1 MLLCLILC
9 ILFLKIIGMKQ
20 IISFILFIV
29 FSIIQ
34 IQAQSA
40 NDLIQIRNVKA
51 DTVYNGSSEAVI
63 NQTVF
68 ANDSITI
75 CRAKG
80 GDIKGYQ
87 HGDLLSIPDYK
98 NLFKDNPEALHQIK
112 TANFDYKFGLCLD
125 YVGGF
130 VFGFCLGSAISG
142 EKLDASWGWTLGTSA
157 AIAGLGIMIYN
168 SGKNHHRKA
177 INTYNSSLGKSTQK
191 ETGEL
196 KIGFTNSGLEFA
208 YRF

>member
-1 MLLCLILC
+1 
-9 ILFLKIIGMKQ
+9 MKQ
-20 IISFILFIV
+20 IIFFILFIG
-29 FSIIQ
+29 FSTIQ

-40 NDLIQIRNVKA
+40 ND
-51 DTVYNGSSEAVI
+51 
-63 NQTVF
+63 
-68 ANDSITI
+68 SIAI

-80 GDIKGYQ
+80 GDINGYQ
-87 HGDLLSIPDYK
+87 HGNLLSIPDYK

-157 AIAGLGIMIYN
+157 AIAGLGIVIYN

-177 INTYNSSLGKSTQK
+177 IDIYNSSLEKSNQK
-191 ETGEL
+191 ETGKL
-196 KIGFTNSGLEFA
+196 KIGFINSGLEFA
-208 YRF
+208 YIF

>member
-1 MLLCLILC
+1 
-9 ILFLKIIGMKQ
+9 MKQ
-20 IISFILFIV
+20 IISFILFII
-29 FSIIQ
+29 FSTIQ

-40 NDLIQIRNVKA
+40 NDLIQISNVKA
-51 DTVYNGSSEAVI
+51 DTAYNGSSEAI
-63 NQTVF
+63 ISQTVF

-75 CRAKG
+75 CTAKG
-80 GDIKGYQ
+80 GDIKGYL
-87 HGDLLSIPDYK
+87 HGDLLSSPDYK

-142 EKLDASWGWTLGTSA
+142 QKLDASWGWTLGTSA
-157 AIAGLGIMIYN
+157 AMAGLGIIIYN

-177 INTYNSSLGKSTQK
+177 IDIYNSSPGKSNQK

-196 KIGFTNSGLEFA
+196 KIGFVNSGLKFA